1 MVVLTGEATAKSEDF
16 ASLRSNTNAFIVGV
30 NNQELTVDS
39 YVRLMEML
47 TMALK
52 LSAGLEVTQ
61 DSTVIT
67 IKKDDTYKIYIFIP
81 HAEPMD
87 YERLKH
93 TYEVQKFA

>member
-1 MVVLTGEATAKSEDF
+1 
-16 ASLRSNTNAFIVGV
+16 
-30 NNQELTVDS
+30 
-39 YVRLMEML
+39 MEML